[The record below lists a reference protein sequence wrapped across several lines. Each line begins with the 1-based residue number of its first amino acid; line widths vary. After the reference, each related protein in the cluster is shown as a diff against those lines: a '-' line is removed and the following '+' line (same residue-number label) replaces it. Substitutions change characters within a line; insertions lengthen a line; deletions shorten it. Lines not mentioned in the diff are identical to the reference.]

1 MVIPQVL
8 LDACHFAEHHSLG
21 VPLLFS
27 FNHKVCS
34 PNSLY
39 FSMGLRIGA
48 RLVVFLFSLGSGAV
62 KTEQH
67 LVSVVH

>member
-1 MVIPQVL
+1 MVVPQVL
-8 LDACHFAEHHSLG
+8 FDARHFAEHHSLG
-21 VPLLFS
+21 VPFLLS
-27 FNHKVCS
+27 LNHKVSS

-39 FSMGLRIGA
+39 FSMGLRIGI
-48 RLVVFLFSLGSGAV
+48 RFVVFLLSLGGGAV